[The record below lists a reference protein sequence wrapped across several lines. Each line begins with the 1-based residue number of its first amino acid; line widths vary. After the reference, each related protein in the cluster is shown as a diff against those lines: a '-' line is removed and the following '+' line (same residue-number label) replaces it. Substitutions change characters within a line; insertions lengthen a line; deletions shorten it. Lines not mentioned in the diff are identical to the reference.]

1 MDWPWVPEAVSVM
14 YMLIKVRKRTVA
26 VHGVNVDVGSVA
38 LGGEAIITNVNP
50 GTLNIEVL
58 NVQRVKEVSVL
69 GKSSGV
75 GGASSADD
83 VLEGDVLG

>member
-1 MDWPWVPEAVSVM
+1 
-14 YMLIKVRKRTVA
+14 
-26 VHGVNVDVGSVA
+26 VDVGGVA
-38 LGGEAIITNVNP
+38 LGGEAIVANVNP

-58 NVQRVKEVSVL
+58 DVQGVKEVSVL

-83 VLEGDVLG
+83 VLEGNVLGCEISVHDHQDLVRFPYK

>member
-1 MDWPWVPEAVSVM
+1 M
-14 YMLIKVRKRTVA
+14 
-26 VHGVNVDVGSVA
+26 DVGGVA

-58 NVQRVKEVSVL
+58 NVQGVKEVSVL

-83 VLEGDVLG
+83 VLERDVLGYKNIST

>member
-1 MDWPWVPEAVSVM
+1 M
-14 YMLIKVRKRTVA
+14 
-26 VHGVNVDVGSVA
+26 DVGGVA

-50 GTLNIEVL
+50 GTLNIEIL
-58 NVQRVKEVSVL
+58 NIQGVEEVSVL

-83 VLEGDVLG
+83 VLERDVLG